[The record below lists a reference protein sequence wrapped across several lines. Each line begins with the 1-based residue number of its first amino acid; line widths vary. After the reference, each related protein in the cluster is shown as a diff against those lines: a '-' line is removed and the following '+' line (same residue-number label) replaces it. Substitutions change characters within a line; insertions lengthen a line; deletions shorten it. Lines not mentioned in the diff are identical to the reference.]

1 MLKLGL
7 TGSIGMG
14 KSTVAQMFRE
24 AGVPVHDSDATVHS
38 LYSGAA
44 VPLIEKL
51 FPGTTVDGMVDR
63 NRLALR
69 VLGDAAALGRLEKVI
84 HPLVGTSRDRFVAQ
98 QSSLGASLVVLDIP
112 LLFETGAEA
121 VVDAILVVTAS
132 ADIQK
137 ARVLSRSG
145 MTQEKF
151 ARIAEKQLPDTQK
164 QRQANYIIHTDGSLA
179 ATRSQVLALLTRLA
193 GNQTATPHA

>member
-69 VLGDAAALGRLEKVI
+69 VLGDAAALGCLEKVI
-84 HPLVGTSRDRFVAQ
+84 HPLVSESRDRFVAQ
-98 QSSLGASLVVLDIP
+98 QAALGASLVILDIP
-112 LLFETGAEA
+112 LLFETGAQA

-137 ARVLSRSG
+137 ARVMSRSG
-145 MTQEKF
+145 MTHEKF
-151 ARIAEKQLPDTQK
+151 AQIVEKQLPDAQK
-164 QRQANYIIHTDGSLA
+164 QRQAKYVIHTDGSLA

-193 GNQTATPHA
+193 GNEIATPHA